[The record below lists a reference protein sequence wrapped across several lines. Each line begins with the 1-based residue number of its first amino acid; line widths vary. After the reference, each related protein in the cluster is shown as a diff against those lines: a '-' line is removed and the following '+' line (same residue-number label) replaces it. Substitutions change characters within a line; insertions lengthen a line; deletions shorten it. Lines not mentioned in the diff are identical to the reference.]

1 MDIRGQLRKILKL
14 LRKNRTNELSVCEY
28 VKHFLTEIM
37 EHRDVAGFSSMNGLL
52 LCPPNRIC
60 RSISGKLINYK

>member
-14 LRKNRTNELSVCEY
+14 FRKNRINELSVCEY

-37 EHRDVAGFSSMNGLL
+37 EHRDAAGYLT
-52 LCPPNRIC
+52 
-60 RSISGKLINYK
+60 